1 MRRGIR
7 LGSQDTENHYRRSIM
22 KSKTIIAAAVGAV
35 LSIGLAAG
43 IVYAHPYGYGPGGG
57 MGGGPG
63 YGMGYRGGPGYGNP
77 AAAMEGRLA
86 YLKTELKI
94 TQAQEPAW
102 KKFSDEARK
111 QAESMQAA
119 RTAMW
124 SSANANAADRAE
136 LHNQLMKSR
145 LEQSEKTAAAF
156 KELYAA
162 LTPEQKALADE
173 HPGMGFGPG
182 YGGGPRGRFR

>member
-1 MRRGIR
+1 
-7 LGSQDTENHYRRSIM
+7 M
-22 KSKTIIAAAVGAV
+22 KRKTIIAAAVGAA
-35 LSIGLAAG
+35 LGLATVVAS
-43 IVYAHPYGYGPGGG
+43 AHPYGYGPGRG

-63 YGMGYRGGPGYGNP
+63 YGMGFGGGPGYGNP
-77 AAAMEGRLA
+77 AAAVEGRLA

-94 TQAQEPAW
+94 TKAQEGAW

-124 SSANANAADRAE
+124 SGTAANAADRAE

-145 LEQSEKTAAAF
+145 VEQSEKTTAAF
-156 KELYAA
+156 KQLYAA
-162 LTPEQKALADE
+162 LTPEQKALADQ
-173 HPGMGFGPG
+173 HPGMGIGMGF
-182 YGGGPRGRFR
+182 GGGPGGRFR

>member
-1 MRRGIR
+1 
-7 LGSQDTENHYRRSIM
+7 M
-22 KSKTIIAAAVGAV
+22 KRNTIIAVIAIGFGAAISLAAAVA
-35 LSIGLAAG
+35 S
-43 IVYAHPYGYGPGGG
+43 AHPYGQGPGWG

-63 YGMGYRGGPGYGNP
+63 HGMGYGGGPGQANP
-77 AAAMEGRLA
+77 AAAAEARLA

-94 TQAQEPAW
+94 TKAQEPAW

-124 SSANANAADRAE
+124 SGAPANAVDRME
-136 LHNQLMKSR
+136 LHNKLMKSR
-145 LEQSEKTAAAF
+145 QEQSEKTAAAF

-162 LTPEQKALADE
+162 LTPEQKALADQ
-173 HPGMGFGPG
+173 HPGRGMGFGPG
-182 YGGGPRGRFR
+182 FGGGPGGRFH